1 MMTQIEEPVRQVI
14 RQDDLREKRVANIS
28 TESGAD
34 QLIQTADRWGGR
46 IDRVVER
53 IGQASAW
60 LTVLL
65 VLLVAFDVGARY
77 LFHVSWVPE
86 QEFEWH
92 VLAVIALMAGSYT
105 LQQGE
110 HVRVDVL
117 YQYYSEKTKLW
128 MDVLL
133 PVLVVVPIGLFI
145 AYMSLHFVQMSYAIN
160 ESSPDPGGLPYRWAL
175 KAFIPIGFAL
185 VSLQGVAMLLQAIAK
200 LRNHHREGH

>member
-1 MMTQIEEPVRQVI
+1 MMTQIENLAHQGIPQEGPSAQ
-14 RQDDLREKRVANIS
+14 RV
-28 TESGAD
+28 TESRSARSTD
-34 QLIQTADRWGGR
+34 RLIRAADRWGDRLDR
-46 IDRVVER
+46 IVER

-65 VLLVAFDVGARY
+65 VLLVAFDVAARY
-77 LFHVSWVPE
+77 LFHVSWVSE

-117 YQYYSEKTKLW
+117 YQYYSDRTKQWL
-128 MDVLL
+128 DVLL
-133 PVLVVVPIGLFI
+133 PALVVVPIGLFV
-145 AYMSLHFVQMSYAIN
+145 AYMSLHFVQMSYIIN
-160 ESSPDPGGLPYRWAL
+160 ESSPDPGGLPDRWAL

-185 VSLQGVAMLLQAIAK
+185 VALQGVAMLLQAIVK
-200 LRNHHREGH
+200 VRGLHGEED